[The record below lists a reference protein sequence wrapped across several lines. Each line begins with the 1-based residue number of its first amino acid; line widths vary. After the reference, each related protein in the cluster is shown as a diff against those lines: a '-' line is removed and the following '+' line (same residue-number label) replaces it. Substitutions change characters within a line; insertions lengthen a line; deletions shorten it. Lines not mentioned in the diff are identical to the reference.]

1 MKGKL
6 GDKQR
11 LQHILESI
19 IAIESYIL
27 DKDFDDFS
35 SNSMMQFATIKQIE
49 IIGEAANNMS
59 EETKNNHSQIL

>member
-1 MKGKL
+1 MKGKI

-11 LQHILESI
+11 LQHIL
-19 IAIESYIL
+19 
-27 DKDFDDFS
+27 DKDFDEFS

-59 EETKNNHSQIL
+59 EEKKNNHTHILWR

>member
-35 SNSMMQFATIKQIE
+35 SNQMMQFATIKQIE

-59 EETKNNHSQIL
+59 E